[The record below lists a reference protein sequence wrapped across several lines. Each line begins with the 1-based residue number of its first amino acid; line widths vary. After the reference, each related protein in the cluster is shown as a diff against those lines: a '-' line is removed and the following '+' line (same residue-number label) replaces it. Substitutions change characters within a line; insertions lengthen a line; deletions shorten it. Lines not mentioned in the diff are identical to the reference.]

1 MSAARQPNMLWVD
14 VETTGLSARKCAVA
28 SIAALA
34 NWDTENIFYR
44 EIRAWDGAALDPEAL
59 RVNGFTSEQLFAS
72 ERPTEAQVANE
83 FNAWI
88 LKSFDGPPIIC
99 GQNVKFDID
108 FIGEMYRRTGVAL
121 NLKTRFLDTQAVA
134 LFLHGAG
141 VIELPFSGN
150 FIKTNL
156 DVIVDAVLPRD
167 SARTGAHNAL
177 HDIWLTRNAYWAMM
191 KKVQDFK
198 AAFDVAEK
206 LRETPV
212 LTGEQLAL
220 DMALGGAANGA

>member
-1 MSAARQPNMLWVD
+1 MTSTRQPNMLWVD
-14 VETTGLSARKCAVA
+14 VETTGLSPRKCAVA

-59 RVNGFTSEQLFAS
+59 RVNGFTSEQLLS
-72 ERPTEAQVANE
+72 EDRPTETQVANE
-83 FNAWI
+83 FNAWVMR
-88 LKSFDGPPIIC
+88 SFSGPPIIC

-108 FIGEMYRRTGVAL
+108 FIGEMYRRAGVVL

-134 LFLHGAG
+134 LFLHNAG
-141 VIELPFSGN
+141 VIELPFSGD

-156 DVIVDAVLPRD
+156 DVLVAAVLP
-167 SARTGAHNAL
+167 SEAARTGAHSAL

-191 KKVQDFK
+191 SRVQDYK
-198 AAFDVAEK
+198 AAFDDLQKVK
-206 LRETPV
+206 GVPV

-220 DMALGGAANGA
+220 DMALGSVENAA